1 MKIDTSFHIHTE
13 LLELRFVADPSLAGR
28 CDASLSRYPGNVSIA
43 LSPEVDWSVPRK
55 QQWLNDVLADQLRR
69 QAKEILP
76 SRLDRMACLF
86 DLRYRQVTI
95 KRMHTRWGSCS
106 ASGNINLSL
115 WLMMAPARLVD
126 YVIKHEL
133 AHLDEM
139 NHGPRFWAL
148 LDRMTDGQARRL
160 QQEMK
165 AFATGLYAARGAWG

>member
-1 MKIDTSFHIHTE
+1 MKIDTSFSIHTE
-13 LLELRFVADPSLAGR
+13 LLQLRFVADPSLVGR
-28 CDASLSRYPGNVSIA
+28 CDASISRCPGKVSVG
-43 LSPEVDWSVPRK
+43 LSPEVDWSTPQK

-69 QAKEILP
+69 QAKAILP
-76 SRLDRMACLF
+76 SRLDELARLF
-86 DLRYRQVTI
+86 DLRYRRVTI

-106 ASGNINLSL
+106 GLGNINLSL

-148 LDRMTDGQARRL
+148 LNRMTDGQARRL
-160 QQEMK
+160 EKEMK
-165 AFATGLYAARGAWG
+165 TFSSDLYATRGAWV